1 MEKAIKCY
9 LFYALSNSIIFRKIS
24 LEFPISLRNVSK
36 NNWIRQGIKQA
47 YKVALTE
54 QYIPIFSSLVYGLP
68 ALPVTYKNDIL
79 FSLFT
84 SFLHSQLKLWNLR
97 ICISKRGAGRQTMK
111 TSEENRNAVLFCK
124 TATTSSLCM
133 LTRWLAKNELLY
145 ALNQGIILY

>member
-1 MEKAIKCY
+1 M
-9 LFYALSNSIIFRKIS
+9 SNSIIFRKTSI
-24 LEFPISLRNVSK
+24 EFLISLRNFSQ

-84 SFLHSQLKLWNLR
+84 SFLLAVWFCIYSHSQLKLWNLR